1 MLAGWSQGMPD
12 EPAEDRSSGGTP
24 FRRDVR
30 VFLAARFSNS
40 AAWQMQG
47 VAVGWYVYALTDSA
61 FDLGLIGLIQF
72 LPMIGLALPAG
83 HFVDRHARR
92 PVAVAAFTIEALC
105 SLALAVMAA
114 TGVGSAALVFV
125 AIASYGVGRAFEQPS
140 MNSWLPTLVPA
151 REFPRVAAANSLTS
165 QTAVIVGPA
174 IGGFLYL
181 AGPHVPFLAA
191 AMLQIIGLIAVMRL
205 PAQRARDGAGAPLSS
220 DAVLEGVRF
229 IWRNQIVLS
238 VLTLDFVCVLFG
250 GAVALMPIFARDI
263 LAVGPAGLGILRS
276 GPAIGALVI
285 GIVLTRRPPQRGI
298 GRRLLITIA
307 VYGVATL
314 VFGVSRSFA
323 LSLAALVVVGAAD
336 MLSVVIRHTMVQ
348 LAAPDAIRGRV
359 TAVFGLFTGASN
371 QLGQF
376 ESGVTAAWFG
386 PVGSVVL
393 GGLATVAVVGYWAVR
408 FPALRRMDRL
418 VPADA
423 PVDRPREPVS
433 GSSNLR

>member
-1 MLAGWSQGMPD
+1 MPD
-12 EPAEDRSSGGTP
+12 EATEDRSTGGTP
-24 FRRDVR
+24 FRRHVR
-30 VFLAARFSNS
+30 VFLAARFAASS
-40 AAWQMQG
+40 ALQMQG

-61 FDLGLIGLIQF
+61 FDLGLIGLVQF

-105 SLALAVMAA
+105 SLSLAAMAL
-114 TGVGSAALVFV
+114 TGVGGAASVFLV
-125 AIASYGVGRAFEQPS
+125 IALYGVGRAFEQPA

-191 AMLQIIGLIAVMRL
+191 AVLQACGLVAIMRL
-205 PAQRARDGAGAPLSS
+205 PAQRAAARGPLSS
-220 DAVLEGVRF
+220 DALLEGVRF
-229 IWRNQIVLS
+229 IWRNELVLGA
-238 VLTLDFVCVLFG
+238 LTLDFVCVLFG

-276 GPAIGALVI
+276 APALGALTM
-285 GIVLTRRPPQRGI
+285 GIVLTRRPPQRRI
-298 GRRLLITIA
+298 GRRLLVTVA
-307 VYGVATL
+307 VYGAATI
-314 VFGVSRSFA
+314 VFGLSRSPLISVLA
-323 LSLAALVVVGAAD
+323 LMTVGAAD
-336 MLSVVIRHTMVQ
+336 MLSVVIRSTMVQ
-348 LAAPDAIRGRV
+348 IAAPDAIRGRV
-359 TAVFGLFTGASN
+359 TAVSSLFTGTSN

-386 PVGSVVL
+386 PVASVVL
-393 GGLATVAVVGYWAVR
+393 GGLATVAVVAYWAQR
-408 FPALRRMDRL
+408 FPVLRRMDRL
-418 VPADA
+418 VPAEA
-423 PVDRPREPVS
+423 PMDRPRETVS
-433 GSSNLR
+433 GSTHRL

>member
-1 MLAGWSQGMPD
+1 MPD
-12 EPAEDRSSGGTP
+12 EAAEDRSSGGRP
-24 FRRDVR
+24 FRRNVR
-30 VFLAARFSNS
+30 VFLAARFSAS
-40 AAWQMQG
+40 CAWQMQG

-72 LPMIGLALPAG
+72 LPMIGLSLPAG

-114 TGVGSAALVFV
+114 TGAGSAALVFL

-191 AMLQIIGLIAVMRL
+191 ALLQITGLVAVMAL
-205 PAQRARDGAGAPLSS
+205 PAQRAASRGPLTRDAL
-220 DAVLEGVRF
+220 LEGVRF
-229 IWRNQIVLS
+229 IWRNEIVLGA
-238 VLTLDFVCVLFG
+238 LTLDFVCVLFG

-276 GPAIGALVI
+276 GPAIGALVM
-285 GIVLTRRPPQRGI
+285 GIVLTRRPPQRHVGQ
-298 GRRLLITIA
+298 RLLATIA
-307 VYGVATL
+307 VYGAATL
-314 VFGVSRSFA
+314 LFGVSRLFA
-323 LSLAALVVVGAAD
+323 LSLAALIVVGAAD

-393 GGLATVAVVGYWAVR
+393 GSLVTIAVVAYWALR
-408 FPALRRMDRL
+408 FPVLRRADRL
-418 VPADA
+418 VPADT
-423 PVDRPREPVS
+423 PMDTPREAMP
-433 GSSNLR
+433 GLRNIR

>member
-1 MLAGWSQGMPD
+1 MPD
-12 EPAEDRSSGGTP
+12 ETAEDRSPGGTP
-24 FRRDVR
+24 FRRNVR
-30 VFLAARFSNS
+30 IFLAARFSAS

-61 FDLGLIGLIQF
+61 FDLGLIGLVQF
-72 LPMIGLALPAG
+72 LPMVGLALPAG

-105 SLALAVMAA
+105 SLALALMAVMGA
-114 TGVGSAALVFV
+114 GGSVAVFLV
-125 AIASYGVGRAFEQPS
+125 IACYGVGRAFEQPS
-140 MNSWLPTLVPA
+140 MNSWLPTIVPA

-165 QTAVIVGPA
+165 QSAVILGPA

-181 AGPHVPFLAA
+181 AGPHVPFLVAA
-191 AMLQIIGLIAVMRL
+191 LLQICGLIAVMRL
-205 PAQRARDGAGAPLSS
+205 PGQRPAAREPLSR
-220 DAVLEGVRF
+220 DALLQGVRF
-229 IWRNQIVLS
+229 IWRNQVVLGT
-238 VLTLDFVCVLFG
+238 LTLDFVCVLFG

-276 GPAIGALVI
+276 APAVGALAM
-285 GIVLTRRPPQRGI
+285 GIVLTRRPPQRRI
-298 GRRLLITIA
+298 GARLLVTVA
-307 VYGVATL
+307 VYGAATL
-314 VFGVSRSFA
+314 AFGLSQSFA
-323 LSLAALVVVGAAD
+323 LSLAALVVVGGAD

-359 TAVFGLFTGASN
+359 TAVNSLFTGASN

-393 GGLATVAVVGYWAVR
+393 GGLATIAIVAYWARR

-423 PVDRPREPVS
+423 PVDRPREAVP
-433 GSSNLR
+433 GSPHRL

>member
-1 MLAGWSQGMPD
+1 MPD
-12 EPAEDRSSGGTP
+12 EATEDRSTGGTP
-24 FRRDVR
+24 FRRHVR
-30 VFLAARFSNS
+30 VFLAARFAASS
-40 AAWQMQG
+40 ALQMQG

-61 FDLGLIGLIQF
+61 FDLGLIGLVQF

-105 SLALAVMAA
+105 SLSLAAMAL
-114 TGVGSAALVFV
+114 TGVGGAASVFLV
-125 AIASYGVGRAFEQPS
+125 IALYGVGRAFEQPA

-191 AMLQIIGLIAVMRL
+191 AVLQACGLVAIMRL
-205 PAQRARDGAGAPLSS
+205 PAQRAAARGPLSS
-220 DAVLEGVRF
+220 AALLEGVRF
-229 IWRNQIVLS
+229 IWRNELVLGA
-238 VLTLDFVCVLFG
+238 LTLDFVCVLFG

-276 GPAIGALVI
+276 APALGALTM
-285 GIVLTRRPPQRGI
+285 GIVLTRRPPQRRI
-298 GRRLLITIA
+298 GRRLLVTVA
-307 VYGVATL
+307 VYGAATL
-314 VFGVSRSFA
+314 LFGVSRSFA
-323 LSLAALVVVGAAD
+323 LSLAALVVVGGAD

-386 PVGSVVL
+386 PVASVVL
-393 GGLATVAVVGYWAVR
+393 GGLATVAVVAYWAQR
-408 FPALRRMDRL
+408 FPVLRRMDRL
-418 VPADA
+418 VPAEA
-423 PVDRPREPVS
+423 PMDRPRETVS
-433 GSSNLR
+433 GSTHRL

>member
-1 MLAGWSQGMPD
+1 MPD
-12 EPAEDRSSGGTP
+12 EATEDRSTGGTP
-24 FRRDVR
+24 FRRHVR
-30 VFLAARFSNS
+30 VFLAARFAASS
-40 AAWQMQG
+40 ALQMQG

-61 FDLGLIGLIQF
+61 FDLGLIGLVQF

-105 SLALAVMAA
+105 SLSLAAMAL
-114 TGVGSAALVFV
+114 TGVGGAASVFLV
-125 AIASYGVGRAFEQPS
+125 IALYGVGRAFEQPA

-191 AMLQIIGLIAVMRL
+191 AVLQACGLVAIMRL
-205 PAQRARDGAGAPLSS
+205 PAQRAAARGPLSS
-220 DAVLEGVRF
+220 DALLEGVRF
-229 IWRNQIVLS
+229 IWRNELVLGA
-238 VLTLDFVCVLFG
+238 LTLDFVCVLFG

-276 GPAIGALVI
+276 APALGALTM
-285 GIVLTRRPPQRGI
+285 GIVLTRRPPQRRI
-298 GRRLLITIA
+298 GRRLLVTVA
-307 VYGVATL
+307 VYGAATL
-314 VFGVSRSFA
+314 LFGVSRSFA
-323 LSLAALVVVGAAD
+323 LSLAALVVVGGAD

-386 PVGSVVL
+386 PVASVVL
-393 GGLATVAVVGYWAVR
+393 GGLATVAVVAYWAQR
-408 FPALRRMDRL
+408 FPVLRRMDRL
-418 VPADA
+418 VPAEA
-423 PVDRPREPVS
+423 PMDRPRETVS
-433 GSSNLR
+433 GSTHRL